1 MINLSASMVSEWIGL
16 YLWPFL
22 RIGACLMVAPVFGA
36 RTVPA
41 RARLVI
47 AAALTVLLAPMIKSP
62 LGQSG
67 VAVELF
73 SGEGFVILV
82 QQMIIGIALGF
93 AVQIIFDAV
102 VMGGQLL
109 ANSMGLSFAMN
120 VDPLHGTSTPVLGQF
135 YMIIVTLTFL
145 ALNGHLLLI
154 ESLLQSFTLLPIG
167 TTGLG
172 GNGLWMLVNFG
183 STVFSG
189 ALMIALPG
197 LAAMLIV
204 NFGFGVMSR
213 AAPTLNLFA
222 VGFPA
227 SLALG
232 LVILTLGLPAVQ
244 NGFVRLLESVWMLLA
259 NLPAAGG

>member
-1 MINLSASMVSEWIGL
+1 MLTISSDMLSQWLGE

-36 RTVPA
+36 KTVPP
-41 RARLVI
+41 RVRLVI
-47 AAALTVLLAPMIKSP
+47 AAALTVLLAPLVKSP
-62 LGQSG
+62 IN
-67 VAVELF
+67 VELF
-73 SGEGFVILV
+73 SGQSLIITL

-93 AVQIIFDAV
+93 AVQIIFDSV

-109 ANSMGLSFAMN
+109 ANSMGLSFATN
-120 VDPLHGTSTPVLGQF
+120 IDPLHGTSTPVLGQF

-167 TTGLG
+167 ATGLG
-172 GNGLWMLVNFG
+172 SDGLWMLVNFG
-183 STVFSG
+183 STLFSG
-189 ALMIALPG
+189 ALIIALPG

-227 SLALG
+227 ALALG
-232 LVILTLGLPAVQ
+232 LIIVLLGLPAMQ
-244 NGFVRLLESVWMLLA
+244 SSFIRLLDSLWMLLTD
-259 NLPAAGG
+259 LTSVAGS

>member
-1 MINLSASMVSEWIGL
+1 MITLSAAQLSEWIGL
-16 YLWPFL
+16 YFWPFL
-22 RIGACLMVAPVFGA
+22 RIGACLMVAPVFGT
-36 RTVPA
+36 RTVPMH
-41 RARLVI
+41 ARLII
-47 AAALTVLLAPMIKSP
+47 AASLTVLLAPLIQSP
-62 LGQSG
+62 PP
-67 VAVELF
+67 VELF
-73 SGEGFVILV
+73 SGTSLVIIV
-82 QQMIIGIALGF
+82 QQLIIGVAQGF
-93 AVQIIFDAV
+93 ALQIIFDAV

-172 GNGLWMLVNFG
+172 GDGLWVLVNFG
-183 STVFSG
+183 ATLFSG

-204 NFGFGVMSR
+204 NFGFGIMSR

-227 SLALG
+227 TLALG
-232 LVILTLGLPAVQ
+232 LVVVLLGLPAVQ
-244 NGFVRLLESVWMLLA
+244 SSFIKLLGSAWMLLTHMT
-259 NLPAAGG
+259 GGSGVAHG

>member
-1 MINLSASMVSEWIGL
+1 MITLTATQLSEWIGQ
-16 YLWPFL
+16 YFWPFL

-36 RTVPA
+36 KTIPG
-41 RARLVI
+41 RARLAV
-47 AAALTVLLAPMIKSP
+47 AAALTVLLAPLVKIPAGLEM
-62 LGQSG
+62 LSG
-67 VAVELF
+67 DGV
-73 SGEGFVILV
+73 VITI
-82 QQMIIGIALGF
+82 QQLIIGVALGF

-145 ALNGHLLLI
+145 ALNGHLILI

-167 TTGLG
+167 IHGLG
-172 GNGLWMLVNFG
+172 HDGLWMLVNFG
-183 STVFSG
+183 STLFSG
-189 ALMIALPG
+189 ALMISLPG

-204 NFGFGVMSR
+204 NFGFGIMSR

-227 SLALG
+227 TLALG
-232 LVILTLGLPAVQ
+232 LIIVLLGMPAVQ
-244 NGFVRLLESVWMLLA
+244 SSFIRLLESVWMLLTD
-259 NLPAAGG
+259 LTRVAGAQ

>member
-1 MINLSASMVSEWIGL
+1 MITISANMLSEWLGL
-16 YLWPFL
+16 YFWPFV

-47 AAALTVLLAPMIKSP
+47 AASLTVLLAPMIQSP
-62 LGQSG
+62 VSQAGT
-67 VAVELF
+67 AVDLF

-82 QQMIIGIALGF
+82 QQMIIGVALGF

-102 VMGGQLL
+102 VIGGQLL

-120 VDPLHGTSTPVLGQF
+120 VDPLHGASTPVLGQF
-135 YMIIVTLTFL
+135 YMIVVTLTFL

-167 TTGLG
+167 MAGLG
-172 GNGLWMLVNFG
+172 GEGLWMLVNFG
-183 STVFSG
+183 STLFSG

-197 LAAMLIV
+197 LAALLIV

-227 SLALG
+227 VLALG
-232 LVILTLGLPAVQ
+232 MIIVVLGLPAVQ
-244 NGFVRLLESVWMLLA
+244 SSFIHLLDDVWMFLRNLA
-259 NLPAAGG
+259 AAGG

>member
-1 MINLSASMVSEWIGL
+1 MINISASMLSEWIGL
-16 YLWPFL
+16 YFWPFL
-22 RIGACLMVAPVFGA
+22 RIAACLMVAPVFGA
-36 RTVPA
+36 RTVPP
-41 RARLVI
+41 RVRLVI
-47 AAALTVLLAPMIKSP
+47 AASLTVLLGPMIKSP
-62 LGQSG
+62 
-67 VAVELF
+67 VNIELF
-73 SGEGFVILV
+73 SGEGFVILI
-82 QQMIIGIALGF
+82 QQMIIGVALGF

-109 ANSMGLSFAMN
+109 ANSMGLSFAIN
-120 VDPLHGTSTPVLGQF
+120 VDPLRGASTPVLGQF

-145 ALNGHLLLI
+145 ALNGHLILI

-172 GNGLWMLVNFG
+172 SDGLWMLVTFG
-183 STVFSG
+183 STLFSG

-227 SLALG
+227 ALALG
-232 LVILTLGLPAVQ
+232 LIVVLLGLPAVQ
-244 NGFVRLLESVWMLLA
+244 GSFIHMLDAVWMLLA
-259 NLPAAGG
+259 NLVAVGG

>member
-1 MINLSASMVSEWIGL
+1 MLTISASMVSEWIGL

-36 RTVPA
+36 KTVPA
-41 RARLVI
+41 RVRLVI
-47 AAALTVLLAPMIKSP
+47 AAALTVLLAPLVQSP
-62 LGQSG
+62 TDI
-67 VAVELF
+67 ELF
-73 SGEGFVILV
+73 SGAGFIITL
-82 QQMIIGIALGF
+82 QQMLIGVVLGF

-145 ALNGHLLLI
+145 ALNGHLILI
-154 ESLLQSFTLLPIG
+154 ESLLQSFTLLPVG
-167 TTGLG
+167 TAGLG
-172 GNGLWMLVNFG
+172 SEGLWMLANFG
-183 STVFSG
+183 ATLFSG

-227 SLALG
+227 ALALG
-232 LVILTLGLPAVQ
+232 LIIVLLGLPAVQ
-244 NGFVRLLESVWMLLA
+244 SNFIRLLNSVWMLLT
-259 NLPAAGG
+259 NLVAVGG

>member
-1 MINLSASMVSEWIGL
+1 MVTISYEQLMQWIGM

-22 RIGACLMVAPVFGA
+22 RIGGCLMVAPVFGA
-36 RTVPA
+36 KTVPP
-41 RARLVI
+41 RVRLVL
-47 AAALTVLLAPMIKSP
+47 AAALTVLLGPMIKAP
-62 LGQSG
+62 AQ
-67 VAVELF
+67 VELL
-73 SGEGFVILV
+73 SGTSMVIAI
-82 QQMIIGIALGF
+82 QQMIIGVALGF

-135 YMIIVTLTFL
+135 YMIVVTLTYL
-145 ALNGHLLLI
+145 SLNGHLVLI
-154 ESLLQSFTLLPIG
+154 ESLLQSFTLLPVG

-172 GNGLWMLVNFG
+172 GDGLWMLVNFG
-183 STVFSG
+183 ATLFSG

-227 SLALG
+227 ALALG
-232 LVILTLGLPAVQ
+232 LIVVLLGLPAMQ
-244 NGFVRLLESVWMLLA
+244 SGFIRLLGSVWLLLA
-259 NLPAAGG
+259 ELPSMAGR

>member
-1 MINLSASMVSEWIGL
+1 MHMITVSASMVSEWIGL

-36 RTVPA
+36 RSVPA
-41 RARLVI
+41 RVRLVI
-47 AAALTVLLAPMIKSP
+47 AGALTVLLAPMIASP
-62 LGQSG
+62 AGI
-67 VAVELF
+67 EPF
-73 SGEGFVILV
+73 SGEGFVILI
-82 QQMIIGIALGF
+82 QQMIIGVALGF

-109 ANSMGLSFAMN
+109 ANSMGLSFAIN
-120 VDPLHGTSTPVLGQF
+120 VDPLHGASTPVLGQF

-172 GNGLWMLVNFG
+172 SEGLWMLVNFG
-183 STVFSG
+183 STLFSG

-197 LAAMLIV
+197 LVALLIV

-227 SLALG
+227 ALALG
-232 LVILTLGLPAVQ
+232 LIIIVLGLPAVQ
-244 NGFVRLLESVWMLLA
+244 NSFIRLLESVWMLLA
-259 NLPAAGG
+259 DLPAAGG

>member
-1 MINLSASMVSEWIGL
+1 MINISASTMSEWIGL
-16 YLWPFL
+16 YFWPFL
-22 RIGACLMVAPVFGA
+22 RIAACLMVAPVFGA

-47 AAALTVLLAPMIKSP
+47 AASLTVLLGPMIDSP
-62 LGQSG
+62 A
-67 VAVELF
+67 AVELF
-73 SGEGFVILV
+73 SGEGFVVLV
-82 QQMIIGIALGF
+82 QQMIIGVALGF

-167 TTGLG
+167 TAGLG
-172 GNGLWMLVNFG
+172 SNGLWMLVNFG
-183 STVFSG
+183 STLFSG

-227 SLALG
+227 ALALG
-232 LVILTLGLPAVQ
+232 LIIIMLGLPAVQ
-244 NGFVRLLESVWMLLA
+244 SSFVRMLDAVWMLLA
-259 NLPAAGG
+259 DLPAAGG

>member
-1 MINLSASMVSEWIGL
+1 MINISSDMLMQWLGG
-16 YLWPFL
+16 YLWPFM
-22 RIGACLMVAPVFGA
+22 RIGACFMVAPVFGA
-36 RTVPA
+36 KTVP
-41 RARLVI
+41 RRVRLVI
-47 AAALTVLLAPMIKSP
+47 AAALTVLLAPLVKAP
-62 LGQSG
+62 
-67 VAVELF
+67 VNVNLF
-73 SGEGFVILV
+73 SGQSLMITL

-93 AVQIIFDAV
+93 AVQIVFDSV

-109 ANSMGLSFAMN
+109 ANSMGLSFAIN
-120 VDPLHGTSTPVLGQF
+120 VDPLRGASTPVLGQF

-145 ALNGHLLLI
+145 ALNGHLILI

-167 TTGLG
+167 TIGLG
-172 GNGLWMLVNFG
+172 GDGLWMLVHFG
-183 STVFSG
+183 GTLFSG

-227 SLALG
+227 VLALG
-232 LVILTLGLPAVQ
+232 LVVVLLGLPSVQ
-244 NGFVRLLESVWMLLA
+244 SSFIRLLSSVWMLLTSMTSV
-259 NLPAAGG
+259 AGS

>member
-1 MINLSASMVSEWIGL
+1 MLTITSSMLSEWIGL
-16 YLWPFL
+16 YLWPFV

-47 AAALTVLLAPMIKSP
+47 AASLTVLLGPMIQSP
-62 LGQSG
+62 
-67 VAVELF
+67 VNVELL
-73 SGEGFVILV
+73 SGEAFVILI
-82 QQMIIGIALGF
+82 QQMIIGISLGF

-120 VDPLHGTSTPVLGQF
+120 VDPLHGVSTPVLGQF
-135 YMIIVTLTFL
+135 YMIMVTLTFL
-145 ALNGHLLLI
+145 ALDGHLLLI

-167 TTGLG
+167 VAGLG
-172 GNGLWMLVNFG
+172 SEGLWMLVNFG
-183 STVFSG
+183 STLFSG

-227 SLALG
+227 ALALG
-232 LVILTLGLPAVQ
+232 LIIVLLGFPAVQ
-244 NGFVRLLESVWMLLA
+244 TSFIRLLESAWMLLA
-259 NLPAAGG
+259 NLPSAARG

>member
-1 MINLSASMVSEWIGL
+1 MTITANQLTQWIGL

-22 RIGACLMVAPVFGA
+22 RIAGCLMVAPVFGA
-36 RTVPA
+36 KTVPA
-41 RARLVI
+41 HTKLMI
-47 AAALTVLLAPMIKSP
+47 AAALTVLLAPLVKSP
-62 LGQSG
+62 ENIELLSG
-67 VAVELF
+67 VSL
-73 SGEGFVILV
+73 VIAL
-82 QQMIIGIALGF
+82 QQMLIGIALGF

-102 VMGGQLL
+102 VMGGQLV

-145 ALNGHLLLI
+145 ALNGHLVLI
-154 ESLLQSFTLLPIG
+154 ESLLQSFTLLPVG

-172 GNGLWMLVNFG
+172 SDGLWMLVNFG
-183 STVFSG
+183 STLFSG

-197 LAAMLIV
+197 MAAMLIV
-204 NFGFGVMSR
+204 NFGFGIMSR

-227 SLALG
+227 TLALG
-232 LVILTLGLPAVQ
+232 LIIVVMGLPAVQ
-244 NGFVRLLESVWMLLA
+244 NSFIRLLSSVWMLLTA
-259 NLPAAGG
+259 LTSTAGG

>member
-1 MINLSASMVSEWIGL
+1 MLTINASMLSEWIGL
-16 YLWPFL
+16 YFWPFL

-41 RARLVI
+41 RLRLVI
-47 AAALTVLLAPMIKSP
+47 AAALTVLLTPMIKP
-62 LGQSG
+62 P

-73 SGEGFVILV
+73 SGEGFVILI
-82 QQMIIGIALGF
+82 QQLIIGVALGF

-109 ANSMGLSFAMN
+109 ANSMGLSFAIN
-120 VDPLHGTSTPVLGQF
+120 VDPLHGASTPVLGQF

-167 TTGLG
+167 ATGLG
-172 GNGLWMLVNFG
+172 SDGLWMLVTFG
-183 STVFSG
+183 STLFSG
-189 ALMIALPG
+189 ALTIALPG

-227 SLALG
+227 ALALG
-232 LVILTLGLPAVQ
+232 LIVVLLGLPAVQ
-244 NGFVRLLESVWMLLA
+244 AGFIRMLESVWMLLA
-259 NLPAAGG
+259 NLVATGG

>member
-1 MINLSASMVSEWIGL
+1 MLTISTSMLSEWIGL
-16 YLWPFL
+16 YFWPFL
-22 RIGACLMVAPVFGA
+22 RIGACLMVAPIFGA

-41 RARLVI
+41 RARLMI
-47 AAALTVLLAPMIKSP
+47 AASLTVLLGPMIKSP
-62 LGQSG
+62 
-67 VAVELF
+67 VVVELF
-73 SGEGFVILV
+73 SGEGFVILI
-82 QQMIIGIALGF
+82 QQLVIGVALGF

-102 VMGGQLL
+102 VTGGQLL

-120 VDPLHGTSTPVLGQF
+120 VDPLRGASTPVLGQF
-135 YMIIVTLTFL
+135 YTIIVTLTFL
-145 ALNGHLLLI
+145 ALNGHLVLI

-172 GNGLWMLVNFG
+172 GDGLWMLVTFG
-183 STVFSG
+183 STLFSG

-227 SLALG
+227 ALALG
-232 LVILTLGLPAVQ
+232 LIVLLLGLPAVQ
-244 NGFVRLLESVWMLLA
+244 SSFIRLMESVWMLLA
-259 NLPAAGG
+259 NLVAAGG

>member
-1 MINLSASMVSEWIGL
+1 MINVSADMLMRWLGE

-22 RIGACLMVAPVFGA
+22 RIGSCLMVAPVFG
-36 RTVPA
+36 TQSVPA

-47 AAALTVLLAPMIKSP
+47 AASITVLLAPLIKSP
-62 LGQSG
+62 TSIDM
-67 VAVELF
+67 F
-73 SGEGFVILV
+73 SGTSLVITV

-102 VMGGQLL
+102 GVGGQLL
-109 ANSMGLSFAMN
+109 ANSMGLSFALN

-135 YMIIVTLTFL
+135 YMIIATLTFL
-145 ALNGHLLLI
+145 ALNGHLILI

-172 GNGLWMLVNFG
+172 SDGLWMLVNFG
-183 STVFSG
+183 STLFSG

-197 LAAMLIV
+197 IAAMLIV
-204 NFGFGVMSR
+204 NFGFGIMSR

-227 SLALG
+227 TLALG
-232 LVILTLGLPAVQ
+232 LIIVLLGLPAMQ
-244 NGFVRLLESVWMLLA
+244 SGFIRMLSSVWMLLTT
-259 NLPAAGG
+259 LTSAAGS